1 MNRRLTDL
9 QIRATCRALL
19 ARDADLTG
27 RQLRRELKS
36 RFGAVGKTERVF
48 EIWREETR
56 EVLRAKAA
64 AALPIDVAELQR
76 RVESAEVAA
85 AENLKRAE
93 LAELR
98 EQAHQEH
105 WALKIDELRRKLE
118 EARRQSTA
126 GQGTHSRVFP
136 V

>member
-1 MNRRLTDL
+1 MNRRLTEL

-19 ARDADLTG
+19 ARDPNLSG

-36 RFGAVGKTERVF
+36 RHGAVGKTARVF
-48 EIWREETR
+48 ALWREETAR
-56 EVLRAKAA
+56 LHSAKALA
-64 AALPIDVAELQR
+64 SLPTEVTELQR
-76 RVESAEVAA
+76 RLDVAQAAA
-85 AENLKRAE
+85 AENLARAE

-118 EARRQSTA
+118 EARSQNTA
-126 GQGTHSRVFP
+126 GQGASRVFP